1 MGERKCLCV
10 QWGWSIWYLGEE
22 SMGGESP
29 AVLCE
34 RCASPESSRDAL
46 KGFKPWGDNVRLS
59 KFSCGGWHGWEK
71 PQTRIPSGH
80 WQEKRRAWIKGGAAC
95 LERKGQSLRH
105 FWNGKNKSKALK
117 LSLSWDPVTCAIL
130 EAAALPRWP
139 AAAGSG
145 CVKLGGRGRIGRE
158 PGGLSKG
165 GCPGFQK
172 EKKKC

>member
-22 SMGGESP
+22 SMGRESP

-145 CVKLGGRGRIGRE
+145 CVKLGG
-158 PGGLSKG
+158 
-165 GCPGFQK
+165 
-172 EKKKC
+172 